1 MKKFCLIIY
10 TCLGMLHNLSAQL
23 MAERLVQNKKVG
35 YQDLKEK
42 KLVIP
47 CEYEDGET
55 YAVGNNVAVKK
66 NGKWG
71 LINEQNQ
78 VIVPF
83 EYEMIYSTC
92 GSTTSAQKNG
102 KWGVIDI
109 TNNQI
114 ILPFEFE
121 ATGKVF
127 IEKILSLQDESHT
140 FSIKNPLIAVKLN
153 GKWKFINKEQENT
166 LIRYHFEDIDLDC
179 SDLILD
185 FGDTKMIMRGKR
197 KSLPYV
203 KFEGEWYEPRYNEE
217 KEIIEFVDAKNAK
230 ISKRDDPNL
239 SQAKPSRK

>member
-92 GSTTSAQKNG
+92 GST
-102 KWGVIDI
+102 
-109 TNNQI
+109 
-114 ILPFEFE
+114 
-121 ATGKVF
+121 
-127 IEKILSLQDESHT
+127 
-140 FSIKNPLIAVKLN
+140 
-153 GKWKFINKEQENT
+153 
-166 LIRYHFEDIDLDC
+166 
-179 SDLILD
+179 
-185 FGDTKMIMRGKR
+185 
-197 KSLPYV
+197 
-203 KFEGEWYEPRYNEE
+203 
-217 KEIIEFVDAKNAK
+217 
-230 ISKRDDPNL
+230 
-239 SQAKPSRK
+239 